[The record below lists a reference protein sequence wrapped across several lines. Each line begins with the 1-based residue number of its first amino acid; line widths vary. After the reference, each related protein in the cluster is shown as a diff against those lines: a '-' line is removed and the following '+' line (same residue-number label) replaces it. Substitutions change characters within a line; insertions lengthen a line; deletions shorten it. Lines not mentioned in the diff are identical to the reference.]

1 MITSFVS
8 LLRPSSNSTPLPE
21 DIKNTSYHR
30 IDDSGSEISDASD
43 LASDLDISSFSNR
56 SRRSVWDNSTLLNST
71 IASSKAPSIAS
82 GLHSLHR
89 STHNV
94 SRRSINGFA
103 TQHRGS
109 PSFEPARGFHID
121 HEGSV
126 FGERL
131 NNSAFACTR
140 DNCNQSTRMSPLSTT
155 FSHADYADST
165 IRCASR
171 ASMYELPN
179 DFERSISQV
188 SISGDDKHSRRRSN
202 AFGSSAQLCVPM
214 PQRKPLICPSRLSIN
229 ENAVGVNQSWVAGGY
244 WNNTSPHK
252 KSAFELNHSRMDHF
266 AMETPLQIS
275 RTSSRSSGFESMPNS
290 TVNNSR
296 ENSVCGDLEMDR
308 TYVIG
313 DRMTNAAASPRQR
326 HFNNSNA
333 MHGISSLSIAA
344 PSKPSRAAS
353 VFDTSLG
360 SQRRSF
366 ASSTNSL
373 RDFPQVP
380 TINASKAQINEQL
393 AKNFDNFISFT
404 NTMPMHSF
412 QRGSLIKLNNCTNEN
427 KND

>member
-1 MITSFVS
+1 MINSFVS
-8 LLRPSSNSTPLPE
+8 LLKPSSNSLPLPE
-21 DIKNTSYHR
+21 DNKNASYHR
-30 IDDSGSEISDASD
+30 IDDSGSEISDVSD
-43 LASDLDISSFSNR
+43 LATDLDISNYSNR
-56 SRRSVWDNSTLLNST
+56 SKRSVWDNSALLNST

-89 STHNV
+89 STHNI

-103 TQHRGS
+103 TQSRGS
-109 PSFEPARGFHID
+109 PSFESARSFHLD
-121 HEGSV
+121 QEGSV
-126 FGERL
+126 FGERM
-131 NNSAFACTR
+131 NNSAFASTR
-140 DNCNQSTRMSPLSTT
+140 DNFSRRSCMNPLSTT
-155 FSHADYADST
+155 CSHADYADST
-165 IRCASR
+165 IRCSSR
-171 ASMYELPN
+171 ASMYEVPN

-188 SISGDDKHSRRRSN
+188 SISGDDKQSRRRAH
-202 AFGSSAQLCVPM
+202 AFGSSDQLRVPM

-252 KSAFELNHSRMDHF
+252 KSAFELNHSRMEHF

-296 ENSVCGDLEMDR
+296 ENSLCGDLEMDK
-308 TYVIG
+308 TYVMG
-313 DRMTNAAASPRQR
+313 DRLTNAAVAPRLR

-333 MHGISSLSIAA
+333 MHGISSLSIAGH
-344 PSKPSRAAS
+344 SNRSSAAS
-353 VFDTSLG
+353 VCNSSFG
-360 SQRRSF
+360 SQRRLL

-373 RDFPQVP
+373 QDFQIP
-380 TINASKAQINEQL
+380 TISASKAQINEQL

-412 QRGSLIKLNNCTNEN
+412 QRGSLIKLNNCTNEE
-427 KND
+427 KHD